1 MKDTQSFVRTKL
13 KGIVINFFFFKRSYP
28 KVFCKKVVLER
39 FAKFTGKHP
48 CQNILC
54 NKNAGLSL
62 HFIEKE
68 TLTQVFSCEF
78 CEIFKITFLPFYLF
92 THPVS
97 AFVPFSQ
104 QNRVTSFVSTS
115 FFIPMLSS
123 SRSSLSITL
132 KGIRVKTKTFSNI

>member
-1 MKDTQSFVRTKL
+1 MKDTQSFVRAKL
-13 KGIVINFFFFKRSYP
+13 KGIVINFFFFKNSYP
-28 KVFCKKVVLER
+28 KVFCKKVLLES
-39 FAKFTGKHP
+39 FAKLTGKHT
-48 CQNILC
+48 CRSIFC

-62 HFIEKE
+62 QLYWKRDSYAS
-68 TLTQVFSCEF
+68 VFLRILQKF
-78 CEIFKITFLPFYLF
+78 LRLPFYR

-123 SRSSLSITL
+123 STSSFSITL
-132 KGIRVKTKTFSNI
+132 KGIRVKAKTFANI